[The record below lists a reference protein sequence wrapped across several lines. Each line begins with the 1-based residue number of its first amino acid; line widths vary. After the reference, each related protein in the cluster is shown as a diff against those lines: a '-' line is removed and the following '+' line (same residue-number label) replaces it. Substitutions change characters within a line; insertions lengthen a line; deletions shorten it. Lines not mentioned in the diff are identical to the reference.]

1 MESCTSTWS
10 ASPHIVITKAR
21 YCEGETF
28 AEFMARE
35 TINHALWVGI
45 THHVS
50 IPLAMSAR
58 VEALGGHWH
67 LLVLSEDWCGDAV
80 NIVPIVAKLTESVSN
95 MDLRILARDE
105 NLDIMDTH
113 LTGKS
118 RSIPIVILL
127 NKKYEECGWWG
138 PRPRAL
144 QKWVVEKGM
153 MLPKDERY
161 KEIRTFYARDRGLTT
176 MEEIVSMLEHCCLQ
190 SVATSAAAVK

>member
-1 MESCTSTWS
+1 
-10 ASPHIVITKAR
+10 VITKAR
-21 YCEGETF
+21 YCEGEAF
-28 AEFMARE
+28 PDFMARE
-35 TINHALWVGI
+35 TINHKLWVGV

-50 IPLAMSAR
+50 IPLEMSAR

-80 NIVPIVAKLTESVSN
+80 NIVPVVAKLAESVSN

-113 LTGKS
+113 LTSKS

-127 NKKYEECGWWG
+127 NKKFEECGWWG

-144 QKWVVEKGM
+144 QKWVMEKGM
-153 MLPKDERY
+153 LLPKDERY
-161 KEIRTFYARDRGLTT
+161 REIRTFYARDRGLTT
-176 MEEIVSMLEHCCLQ
+176 MEEIVVMLEQCCKK
-190 SVATSAAAVK
+190 AIERAIG

>member
-10 ASPHIVITKAR
+10 ASPYIVITKAR

-35 TINHALWVGI
+35 TINHELWVGI
-45 THHVS
+45 THRVL
-50 IPLAMSAR
+50 IPLEMSAR

-67 LLVLSEDWCGDAV
+67 LLVLNEDWCGDSV
-80 NIVPIVAKLTESVSN
+80 NIVPVVSKLADSVSN

-127 NKKYEECGWWG
+127 NKKFEECGWWG

-153 MLPKDERY
+153 LLPKDERY

-176 MEEIVSMLEHCCLQ
+176 MEEVVSMLEHCCIAPVQLPLV
-190 SVATSAAAVK
+190 SER

>member
-10 ASPHIVITKAR
+10 ASAYIVITKAR

-35 TINHALWVGI
+35 TINHDLWVGI
-45 THHVS
+45 THRVL
-50 IPLAMSAR
+50 IPLEMSAR
-58 VEALGGHWH
+58 VEALGGHSH

-95 MDLRILARDE
+95 MDMRILARDE

-127 NKKYEECGWWG
+127 NKKFEECGWWG

-153 MLPKDERY
+153 LLPKDERY

-176 MEEIVSMLEHCCLQ
+176 MEEVVSMLEHCCIA
-190 SVATSAAAVK
+190 SVEQALGKG

>member
-1 MESCTSTWS
+1 M
-10 ASPHIVITKAR
+10 ITKAR
-21 YCEGETF
+21 YCGGETF

-45 THHVS
+45 THRVS
-50 IPLAMSAR
+50 IPLEMSAR

-80 NIVPIVAKLTESVSN
+80 NIVPVVAKLAESVSN

-105 NLDIMDTH
+105 NLDIMDSH

-153 MLPKDERY
+153 ALPKAERY
-161 KEIRTFYARDRGLTT
+161 KEVRTFYARDHGLTT
-176 MEEIVSMLEHCCLQ
+176 MEEIVSMLEHCCRKAIAP
-190 SVATSAAAVK
+190 VAGQA

>member
-1 MESCTSTWS
+1 M
-10 ASPHIVITKAR
+10 ITRAR

-45 THHVS
+45 TLHVS
-50 IPLAMSAR
+50 IPLEMSAR

-80 NIVPIVAKLTESVSN
+80 NIVPIMAKLAESVSN

-113 LTGKS
+113 LTGTS

-127 NKKYEECGWWG
+127 NKKFEECGWWG
-138 PRPRAL
+138 PRPGAL
-144 QKWVVEKGM
+144 QKWVVEKGL

-176 MEEIVSMLEHCCLQ
+176 MEEIVSMLEHCCKV
-190 SVATSAAAVK
+190 SVERAVRKG